1 MKTNKIFYS
10 ILVLLVLCCGC
21 LHAQDSLTLV
31 RGTVKAKNLKIR
43 KGMGKLEV
51 SMDLSL
57 DSLKLASNR
66 FIKLTPVV
74 TDDKNSR
81 TLTPIIISGRKQNIM
96 YQRVRGKEYEKE
108 GTTPVV
114 IRRKNKTVQTVSY
127 RDTVSYAQWM
137 KEAELKM
144 AEDLCGC
151 GGDPLSQET
160 TPLEAWNFEVPVYN
174 EQPAMSFVIPK
185 AEVVKVRME
194 TGSAFLDFPVNQT
207 VIYPDYRRNDSE
219 LAKIRATIDLVK
231 NDPNTRITHIGIHGY
246 ASPEGSYQNNVRLAQ
261 GRAEALKEYVRKQYH
276 FADSLF
282 DVRSTPEDWEG
293 LRRYVAQS
301 DMEYKEEL
309 LAIIDGPLEPD
320 PKNWKLQT
328 VDSKKPYEFLLKNV
342 YPALRHSDYTVQYTV
357 RKFSVEEAKQQLKTR
372 PQLLSLEEMFAIAQ
386 TYEPGSPEFKE
397 VFDIAVRVFPDDETA
412 NLNAACIYLE
422 EGNLERAEKYLLKAG
437 NSPEAVHAQGV
448 LAMLKGDYSRAIP
461 LLEQAGQAG
470 VIQAQE
476 NLKQIEMKQKN
487 IQQRKELEEY

>member
-1 MKTNKIFYS
+1 
-10 ILVLLVLCCGC
+10 
-21 LHAQDSLTLV
+21 
-31 RGTVKAKNLKIR
+31 
-43 KGMGKLEV
+43 
-51 SMDLSL
+51 
-57 DSLKLASNR
+57 
-66 FIKLTPVV
+66 
-74 TDDKNSR
+74 
-81 TLTPIIISGRKQNIM
+81 
-96 YQRVRGKEYEKE
+96 
-108 GTTPVV
+108 
-114 IRRKNKTVQTVSY
+114 
-127 RDTVSYAQWM
+127 
-137 KEAELKM
+137 
-144 AEDLCGC
+144 
-151 GGDPLSQET
+151 
-160 TPLEAWNFEVPVYN
+160 
-174 EQPAMSFVIPK
+174 MSFVIPK

-342 YPALRHSDYTVQYTV
+342 YPALRNSDYTVQYTV

-397 VFDIAVRVFPDDETA
+397 VFDIAVHVFPDDETA

-448 LAMLKGDYSRAIP
+448 LAMLKGDYEQAT
-461 LLEQAGQAG
+461 LLLKQAEQAGVTQAE
-470 VIQAQE
+470 E
-476 NLKQIEMKQKN
+476 NLKQIQLLKT
-487 IQQRKELEEY
+487 RKIREE

>member
-1 MKTNKIFYS
+1 MKTKIFYS
-10 ILVLLVLCCGC
+10 VLTLFILCSTC
-21 LHAQDSLTLV
+21 LHAQDSLTLA
-31 RGTVKAKNLKIR
+31 GGAVKAENLKIR
-43 KGMGKLEV
+43 TGIGKLEV
-51 SMDLSL
+51 SMDLCL
-57 DSLKLASNR
+57 DSLQLASNR

-74 TDDKNSR
+74 TDGENAKL
-81 TLTPIIISGRKQNIM
+81 LTPIIIARRKQDIM
-96 YQRVRGKEYEKE
+96 HRRIREREYEKE
-108 GTTPVV
+108 GITPVV
-114 IRRKNKTVQTVSY
+114 IRRKNHTSQTVSY
-127 RDTVSYAQWM
+127 QDTVTCAQWM
-137 KEAELKM
+137 RIAGLEV

-151 GGDPLSQET
+151 GGDPLAQET
-160 TPLEAWNFEVPVYN
+160 TPLRTWDFETPLL
-174 EQPAMSFVIPK
+174 EERPAMAFSIPK
-185 AEVVKVRME
+185 AEAVKMRAE

-320 PKNWKLQT
+320 PKNWKLQS
-328 VDSKKPYEFLLKNV
+328 VGNKKPYDLLLKNV

-357 RKFSVEEAKQQLKTR
+357 RNFSVEEAKRQLKTR
-372 PQLLSLEEMFAIAQ
+372 PQLLSLEEMYAVAK
-386 TYEPGSPEFKE
+386 TYEPGTPEFKE
-397 VFDIAVRVFPDDETA
+397 VFDIAVHVFPDDETA

-437 NSPEAVHAQGV
+437 NSSEAVHARGV
-448 LAMLKGDYSRAIP
+448 LAMQKGDFDRAIP
-461 LLEQAGQAG
+461 LLEQAAQAG
-470 VIQAQE
+470 VTQAQE
-476 NLKQIEMKQKN
+476 NLKQIEQK
-487 IQQRKELEEY
+487 RKYMRQMEEFAE